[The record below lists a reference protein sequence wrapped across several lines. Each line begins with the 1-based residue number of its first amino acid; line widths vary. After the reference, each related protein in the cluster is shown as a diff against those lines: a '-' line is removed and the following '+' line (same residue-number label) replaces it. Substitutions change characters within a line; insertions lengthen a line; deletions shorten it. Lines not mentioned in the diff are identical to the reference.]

1 MAYTTY
7 NGYNTRPHWGG
18 ANSDA
23 DIHLEIFE
31 GEIDTAFQY
40 QSFFRA
46 NSNFRSVQDRSN
58 TIRIDRMGTL
68 GIKSRKSGEALE
80 SQRVTNDKLVV
91 TVDTLTYARTPID
104 YQDDWT
110 APDTLPELA
119 RLHGTEHAKLFDQAH
134 IIQLMKC
141 RNFVAPAHLAG
152 AFFNGIEKTA
162 TINADKSVYAENIQE
177 AHASGLT
184 ELINRDLG
192 ASIDEAITLVTPE
205 IFDILLHHDKLMS
218 VDFSNGNGNFA
229 MRRMG
234 YCNGVR
240 LFETPRFP
248 SAVITNHQLGTSFNV
263 DSTDVAC
270 KMLTYIPRLTLVA
283 VEAKPLTVQQWQ
295 DQKEFANVLD
305 SYAMY
310 TIGQRRPDAMF
321 AVKMVTA

>member
-1 MAYTTY
+1 MANTIY
-7 NGYNTRPHWGG
+7 NGVSTRPQWGG
-18 ANSDA
+18 ASANT

-40 QSFFRA
+40 QSFFRS

-68 GIKSRKSGEALE
+68 AIKSRQSGEALE
-80 SQRVTNDKLVV
+80 SQRVLNDKLVV
-91 TVDTLTYARTPID
+91 TVDTVTYARTPID

-110 APDTLPELA
+110 APDTLPELG

-141 RNFVAPAHLAG
+141 RKFIAPAHLAG
-152 AFFNGIEKTA
+152 AFYNGIEETA
-162 TINADKSVYAENIQE
+162 QINADKSVYAENIQE
-177 AHASGLT
+177 AHSRGLT
-184 ELINRDLG
+184 TLINRDLG
-192 ASIDEAITLVTPE
+192 ADLNEAITLVTPE

-218 VDFSNGNGNFA
+218 VDFSSGNGNFA

-240 LFETPRFP
+240 LIETPRFP
-248 SAVITNHQLGTSFNV
+248 SAAIADHVLGAAFNA
-263 DSTDVAC
+263 DATDVAC
-270 KMLTYIPRLTLVA
+270 KMLTYIPRLALVA
-283 VEAKPLTVQQWQ
+283 VEAKPLTVQQWT

-310 TIGQRRPDAMF
+310 TIGQRRPDAMY
-321 AVKMVTA
+321 AVKMVV